1 MNSMRITILLGSN
14 ELTRSI
20 KLSFTS
26 ELMCI
31 IILTIISELM
41 YKIILIVSN
50 ELTET
55 IKLIPM
61 IELMCIIIL
70 S

>member
-14 ELTRSI
+14 ELIRSI
-20 KLSFTS
+20 KLSFT
-26 ELMCI
+26 
-31 IILTIISELM
+31 SELM